1 MRHRFALPGRLACAA
16 AVCATVA
23 GLLSAP
29 APALALPGPPS
40 GPSAVPAG
48 PVTAPPPTGPAP
60 AATERPAPGRARPL
74 SPAQLPPRATPFTHG
89 GERRPRPGAKARSC
103 APGDFGGRTG
113 AALVAFVR
121 ASTADCVDTLFS
133 VTGTDAHDV
142 FRQPQMLSVAR
153 AFTRAAR
160 RYRGDNSAGLLQLVL
175 FLRAGYYVRFHHPGD
190 VGPYTTRLTAATTGG
205 LDAFFAGRHSRD
217 VTAANGD
224 ILGETVIL
232 TDSADQ
238 QDRYLPVYRRLLD
251 AYDGSYDAI
260 GSMVRAVNDVH
271 TPLWRGNWNP
281 RYVAAVAADPR
292 VTGALHDFA
301 LGHLDLLGTDL
312 AFLDTNAGMNLA
324 RYVEHPELRATV
336 RPLARDLLD
345 RSRITGP
352 TAGLWVAVATQA
364 DAYDG
369 AGCSYYDVCGL
380 PGRLTEAALPI
391 THRCDAAHSVRAQA
405 LTADELDAVC
415 ASVLGQGPYFR
426 GVVGADGP
434 IPGQYVS
441 TIRLVVFASRADYRT
456 YAGAIYGVS
465 TDNGGIT
472 LEGDPS
478 DPANRPTSIM
488 YQKEADDGFAARV
501 WNLNHE
507 YTHFLDARDDLPGDF
522 AQQTSVPDVW
532 WIEGLAE
539 YVSYG
544 YRGLAYDQA
553 VQEAARHT
561 YRLSTLFEN
570 TYGNSDVTRT
580 YPWGY
585 LAVRYM
591 VERHPD
597 DVQRVLARFRAGDYS
612 GGYALYHD
620 GIGTRYDADFDQW
633 LTACA
638 AGACAPPR
646 RL

>member
-29 APALALPGPPS
+29 ALALPGPPA
-40 GPSAVPAG
+40 GPPAAPAG
-48 PVTAPPPTGPAP
+48 HISAPPPTGPATG
-60 AATERPAPGRARPL
+60 ATERPASGRARPL
-74 SPAQLPPRATPFTHG
+74 SPAQLPPQAPSFTRDTQPLPHS
-89 GERRPRPGAKARSC
+89 GAKAASC

-113 AALVAFVR
+113 AALVAFVT
-121 ASTADCVDTLFS
+121 ASSADCVDTLFS
-133 VTGTDAHDV
+133 VTGTDARDV
-142 FRQPQMLSVAR
+142 FRQPQMLSVAH
-153 AFTRAAR
+153 AFTRAAG
-160 RYRGDNSAGLLQLVL
+160 RYQGDNSAGLLQLVL
-175 FLRAGYYVRFHHPGD
+175 FLRAGYYVQFDHPGD
-190 VGPYTTRLTAATTGG
+190 VGPYTSRLTAATTGG
-205 LDAFFAGRHSRD
+205 LDAFFARRHSRD
-217 VTAANGD
+217 VTAVNGG

-238 QDRYLPVYRRLLD
+238 QDRYLYVYRRLLD
-251 AYDGSYDAI
+251 AYDSSYDAVD
-260 GSMVRAVNDVH
+260 SMVRAVNDVH

-281 RYVAAVAADPR
+281 RYVTAVAADPR

-301 LGHLDLLGTDL
+301 LGHMDLLGTDL

-324 RYVEHPELRATV
+324 RYVEHPELRTTV
-336 RPLARDLLD
+336 RPLVRDLLD

-364 DAYDG
+364 GAYDG
-369 AGCSYYDVCGL
+369 AGCSYYDVCDL
-380 PGRLTEAALPI
+380 PGRLTDAALPI
-391 THRCDAAHSVRAQA
+391 DHNCDAAHTVRAQA
-405 LTADELDAVC
+405 LTAEDLDAVC
-415 ASVLGQGPYFR
+415 ASVLNQGAYFR
-426 GVVGADGP
+426 GIVRADAP

-441 TIRLVVFASRADYRT
+441 TIRLVVFASRADYQT
-456 YAGAIYGVS
+456 YAGAIFGVS

-478 DPANRPTSIM
+478 DPANQPTSIM
-488 YQKEADDGFAARV
+488 YQKDVDDGFAARV

-507 YTHFLDARDDLPGDF
+507 YTHFLDARDDMPGDF
-522 AQQTSVPDVW
+522 TEQISVPDVW

-544 YRGLAYDQA
+544 YRELAYGQA
-553 VQEAARHT
+553 IQEAARHT
-561 YRLSTLFEN
+561 YRLSTLFES

-591 VERHPD
+591 AERHPD
-597 DVQRVLARFRAGDYS
+597 DIQRVLARFRAGDYA
-612 GGYALYHD
+612 GGYAVYHD

-638 AGACAPPR
+638 AGACARPPKA
-646 RL
+646 

>member
-1 MRHRFALPGRLACAA
+1 MRHRFALPGRLAGAA

-29 APALALPGPPS
+29 AQALPGHRAGPTAAPAAHLTEPP
-40 GPSAVPAG
+40 PAG
-48 PVTAPPPTGPAP
+48 PVAG
-60 AATERPAPGRARPL
+60 ATERPAPGRAHSL
-74 SPAQLPPRATPFTHG
+74 SPAQLPPQKTPFTHDTV
-89 GERRPRPGAKARSC
+89 PLSPAAAKAASC
-103 APGDFGGRTG
+103 APGDFGSRSG
-113 AALVAFVR
+113 AALVALVTS
-121 ASTADCVDTLFS
+121 STADCVNTLFS
-133 VTGTDAHDV
+133 VTGTDARDV
-142 FRQPQMLSVAR
+142 FRQPQMLSVAQGF
-153 AFTRAAR
+153 ARAAG

-175 FLRAGYYVRFHHPGD
+175 FLRAGYYVQFNHPGD
-190 VGPYTTRLTAATTGG
+190 VGPYTSRLTAATTGG
-205 LDAFFAGRHSRD
+205 LDAFFARRHARD
-217 VTAANGD
+217 VTAVNGD

-238 QDRYLPVYRRLLD
+238 QDRYLYVYRRLLD
-251 AYDGSYDAI
+251 AYDRSYDATD
-260 GSMVRAVNDVH
+260 SMVRAVNDVH

-281 RYVAAVAADPR
+281 RYVTAVAADPR
-292 VTGALHDFA
+292 VTASLHAFA
-301 LGHLDLLGTDL
+301 LRHTDLLGTDL

-324 RYVEHPELRATV
+324 RYVEHPELRAAV

-364 DAYDG
+364 SSYDG
-369 AGCSYYDVCGL
+369 AGCSYYEVCDL
-380 PGRLTEAALPI
+380 PGRLTEAALPV
-391 THRCDAAHSVRAQA
+391 THSCDADHTVRAQA

-415 ASVLGQGPYFR
+415 ASVLNQGAYFR
-426 GVVGADGP
+426 HIVRAEGP

-441 TIRLVVFASRADYRT
+441 SIQLVVFASRADYRT

-472 LEGDPS
+472 LDGDPS

-488 YQKEADDGFAARV
+488 YQKDVDDGFPARV

-507 YTHFLDARDDLPGDF
+507 YTHFLDARDDMRGDF
-522 AQQTSVPDVW
+522 TEQTSVPDVW

-553 VQEAARHT
+553 VQEAAKHT
-561 YRLSTLFEN
+561 YRLSTLFES

-591 VERHPD
+591 AERHPD
-597 DVQRVLARFRAGDYS
+597 DVQRVLARFRAGDYA
-612 GGYALYHD
+612 GGYAVYHD

-638 AGACAPPR
+638 AGACARPR
-646 RL
+646 RA